1 MKELEEEDVKD
12 EGEEQSPSKPTESGG
27 DSDPATAVDSTPSRQ
42 ATDTK
47 TTTSAEL
54 TSDPNASKDPSHSST
69 NCPPGEAAAAT
80 PTQGFIQGLLEI
92 HAKPPLEHI
101 LPNGEP
107 PLVGVEWGR
116 TPNHNTA
123 VPYGRRDATPLMTM
137 QKPALKPFLI
147 ERRNPRFLEVPYY

>member
-1 MKELEEEDVKD
+1 MKELEEDDVKD

-27 DSDPATAVDSTPSRQ
+27 DLDPATAVDSTPSRQ

-47 TTTSAEL
+47 TTTSAES

-69 NCPPGEAAAAT
+69 SCPPEEAAAAT

-107 PLVGVEWGR
+107 PLVGVE
-116 TPNHNTA
+116 
-123 VPYGRRDATPLMTM
+123 
-137 QKPALKPFLI
+137 
-147 ERRNPRFLEVPYY
+147 